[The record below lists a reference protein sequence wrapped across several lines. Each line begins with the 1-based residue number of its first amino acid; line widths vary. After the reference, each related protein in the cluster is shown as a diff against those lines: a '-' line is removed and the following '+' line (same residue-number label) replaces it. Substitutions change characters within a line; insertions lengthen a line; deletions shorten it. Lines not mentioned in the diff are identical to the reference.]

1 MRKSTLEPLAGSEAL
16 YMLDSVTAH
25 TENLLISS
33 GENTPKST
41 ARMYSR
47 GGARED
53 GMAAAT
59 QESKCAEQRRRVL
72 RGDGHVWSL
81 WGAVVP
87 VVRGL
92 GHLPVRA

>member
-1 MRKSTLEPLAGSEAL
+1 MLRCFDVARCASGLFAVRSGKWRTEPIRKSTLEPAVGSEAK
-16 YMLDSVTAH
+16 YMDDSVTEH

-53 GMAAAT
+53 GMATAT
-59 QESKCAEQRRRVL
+59 GGVVTRVL
-72 RGDGHVWSL
+72 GQKRNS
-81 WGAVVP
+81 
-87 VVRGL
+87 
-92 GHLPVRA
+92 

>member
-1 MRKSTLEPLAGSEAL
+1 MRKSQLEPVAGSEAL
-16 YMLDSVTAH
+16 YMLDSVTEH

-41 ARMYSR
+41 ARIYSR

-59 QESKCAEQRRRVL
+59 QESKCVGRRRLSRGHGHVCSL
-72 RGDGHVWSL
+72 RGV
-81 WGAVVP
+81 VVP
-87 VVRGL
+87 ALRGL
-92 GHLPVRA
+92 RHLPVRA

>member
-1 MRKSTLEPLAGSEAL
+1 MD
-16 YMLDSVTAH
+16 DSVTEH

-53 GMAAAT
+53 GMATAT
-59 QESKCAEQRRRVL
+59 GGVVTRVL
-72 RGDGHVWSL
+72 GQKRNS
-81 WGAVVP
+81 
-87 VVRGL
+87 
-92 GHLPVRA
+92 